1 MENRELLI
9 CKCYS
14 PEHQILFRWFGD
26 DLDIGEVYMEVLLN
40 PEYKWWK
47 RVWIAIKYIF
57 GYRCKYGMFDEVVL
71 NKEDIPKLEKIIEYL
86 KRSK

>member
-1 MENRELLI
+1 MENKELLI

-14 PEHQILFRWFGD
+14 PEHQVLFRWFD
-26 DLDIGEVYMEVLLN
+26 DDEEVYMEVLLN

-57 GYRCKYGMFDEVVL
+57 GYKCKYGMFDEVIL
-71 NKEDIPKLEKIIEYL
+71 NKEDVPKLEKIVEYL
-86 KRSK
+86 KKSR